1 MGLNQLVCMSKLDI
15 NQFWLAAA
23 MDRSPIS
30 KLRSEVWLARYRTTF
45 WIWARG
51 CTMPGRSG
59 VQAIFLKNGWTNS
72 LGERHCPIP
81 WHSTCS
87 LIMKIQ
93 LGDKSKFCCKSYA
106 PMDIVGAFCNND
118 QAHRTRGSQH
128 GVVPAHSNGKGAP
141 WSTAR
146 SWCIGQPTII

>member
-15 NQFWLAAA
+15 DQFWLAAA
-23 MDRSPIS
+23 MDRSPTS

-87 LIMKIQ
+87 LINEDSTGRQ
-93 LGDKSKFCCKSYA
+93 EQVLLQVLC
-106 PMDIVGAFCNND
+106 P
-118 QAHRTRGSQH
+118 H
-128 GVVPAHSNGKGAP
+128 GHCGGFL
-141 WSTAR
+141 
-146 SWCIGQPTII
+146 QQ

>member
-23 MDRSPIS
+23 MDRSPTS

-59 VQAIFLKNGWTNS
+59 VQAIFFEKWMDKQ
-72 LGERHCPIP
+72 P
-81 WHSTCS
+81 WRKTLPHP
-87 LIMKIQ
+87 L
-93 LGDKSKFCCKSYA
+93 
-106 PMDIVGAFCNND
+106 AFYVQFD
-118 QAHRTRGSQH
+118 
-128 GVVPAHSNGKGAP
+128 
-141 WSTAR
+141 
-146 SWCIGQPTII
+146 

>member
-1 MGLNQLVCMSKLDI
+1 
-15 NQFWLAAA
+15 
-23 MDRSPIS
+23 
-30 KLRSEVWLARYRTTF
+30 
-45 WIWARG
+45 
-51 CTMPGRSG
+51 
-59 VQAIFLKNGWTNS
+59 
-72 LGERHCPIP
+72 
-81 WHSTCS
+81 
-87 LIMKIQ
+87 MKIQ